1 MFANNEKGVS
11 SCLLDGDS
19 MEDAAAL
26 QENKRHGE
34 RWFPFDIYPCT
45 IPKDFPQVALH
56 WQNSMELVFVKKGMG
71 MVQVGLE
78 PVTARAGDIFVFAP
92 GILHGLGQLPGE
104 SMEYENIIFEVELL
118 GGANDLCYQR
128 YLVPLQSGRLSLPP
142 RLTPGKGI
150 YDRVLEDLEQLERV
164 NRDRGLGYELQVKG
178 LLLCLLSALIAQSDG
193 LPPVENGDTRRLKTV
208 LQYVTDHFSEN
219 LPVAEAAA
227 VCQCSP
233 SHFMRWFR
241 QMTGQS
247 FTGYLNAWRLNAAAE
262 ALRATEDTVL
272 AVAERTG
279 FKNLS
284 YFNRA
289 FKARFGQ
296 TPSEYRS
303 GG

>member
-1 MFANNEKGVS
+1 
-11 SCLLDGDS
+11 
-19 MEDAAAL
+19 MEDTAAL

-56 WQNSMELVFVKKGMG
+56 WQNSMELIFVKKGSG
-71 MVQVGLE
+71 LVQVGLE
-78 PVTARAGDIFVFAP
+78 SVTARAGDIFVFAP
-92 GILHGLGQLPGE
+92 GMLHGLGQLPGE
-104 SMEYENIIFEVELL
+104 VMEYENIIFEVELL

>member
-1 MFANNEKGVS
+1 
-11 SCLLDGDS
+11 
-19 MEDAAAL
+19 MEDTAAL

-193 LPPVENGDTRRLKTV
+193 LPLVENGDTRRLKTV

-296 TPSEYRS
+296 TPSEFRS